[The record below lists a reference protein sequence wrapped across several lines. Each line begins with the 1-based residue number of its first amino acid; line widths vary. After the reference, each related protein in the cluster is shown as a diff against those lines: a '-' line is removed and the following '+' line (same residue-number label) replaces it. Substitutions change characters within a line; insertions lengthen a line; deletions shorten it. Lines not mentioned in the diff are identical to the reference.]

1 VVFRSCH
8 PLIVDDDPDFVLLL
22 KRCLVKLGVPGSQI
36 QACPDG
42 NAALKLLCM
51 KDFAP
56 SLVILDHKMPMLT
69 GLEVLE
75 WIRSQESLSSL
86 CVFIFST
93 GSESDLVRR
102 TSELGAEGYF
112 VKPMGL
118 EELQSIIGSMPANW
132 KARKRGEN
140 VPGSVDPVA
149 R

>member
-69 GLEVLE
+69 GLEVPIFALRVHLLDRFG
-75 WIRSQESLSSL
+75 IRS
-86 CVFIFST
+86 
-93 GSESDLVRR
+93 R
-102 TSELGAEGYF
+102 
-112 VKPMGL
+112 
-118 EELQSIIGSMPANW
+118 PANL
-132 KARKRGEN
+132 
-140 VPGSVDPVA
+140 
-149 R
+149 